1 MSSTVQLDITHLTLP
16 PINLTADDVQ
26 AKFVTFKGSFQ
37 QEVKKIH
44 NTPRCL
50 QPKTYHCSLFEC
62 FGYTDRHIRELQA
75 IIMKLTDLCVAVAE
89 EGGGGGCVVTFS
101 RLEDHTYQYH
111 SYEAGRNHGMDILK

>member
-44 NTPRCL
+44 NTPSGVEWSWDPVVRSPHPDFIHL
-50 QPKTYHCSLFEC
+50 TPVCS
-62 FGYTDRHIRELQA
+62 QVKS
-75 IIMKLTDLCVAVAE
+75 IIAS
-89 EGGGGGCVVTFS
+89 G
-101 RLEDHTYQYH
+101 
-111 SYEAGRNHGMDILK
+111 

>member
-44 NTPRCL
+44 NTPSGSSGGAR
-50 QPKTYHCSLFEC
+50 PKYLCSEVDAVGGQVYDGSMKFE
-62 FGYTDRHIRELQA
+62 D
-75 IIMKLTDLCVAVAE
+75 
-89 EGGGGGCVVTFS
+89 VVSGAPAT
-101 RLEDHTYQYH
+101 Q
-111 SYEAGRNHGMDILK
+111 

>member
-44 NTPRCL
+44 NTPNKSTEEMNVR
-50 QPKTYHCSLFEC
+50 SSVV
-62 FGYTDRHIRELQA
+62 
-75 IIMKLTDLCVAVAE
+75 KLLVLK
-89 EGGGGGCVVTFS
+89 
-101 RLEDHTYQYH
+101 RLGSGPEWQ
-111 SYEAGRNHGMDILK
+111 I